1 MAKRSLIE
9 LRSDLRDLTYSQTNT
24 RTPYITKPIP
34 DYNQTGNFTTDS
46 RARLDDLSR
55 LSKVFTSQPG
65 LQYLSNQTL
74 LKQEETRREFRK
86 ARENGK
92 TVAGSALKALGTSL
106 LGTLKTTAS
115 ILAQVP
121 VNGTGTHFILGLGGR
136 QYLREGGGG
145 PQTGLGRFLSNL
157 GIGGGLNGNQRSLN
171 GEPIIQDFEGGDT
184 LQQHSFQVDEN
195 LKERKS
201 KFQVDQELF
210 QGQGKAPFAFQ
221 EKPFKPEY
229 QIKDKNYA
237 LDQKHISLKL
247 KRTTFN
253 TAGVDPNDRTLS
265 RYIDQVNVEGIAR
278 STSAVTD
285 TAPEDIIPFSFNVFT
300 PSNSIGDNLY
310 FRAFL
315 NSLNDSYNGDWSGTR
330 YIGRAEEF
338 YTYQGFKRDINFDF
352 IIAAFSRDELI
363 PLYQKLNALIGSTTP
378 TYDND
383 GAFMQGTLASITIG
397 DYINNQTGYISNIQV
412 AWNRSYQWE
421 IDYEDLDFP
430 KVPHVL
436 DISVNFTPIHDF
448 NVKYDIDTKVGQNYI
463 GGKKDLTPVV
473 RSNRPQPTEQQLQN
487 FENLQ
492 NQQGFGTLGSGF

>member
-24 RTPYITKPIP
+24 KSPYVTKPIP
-34 DYNQTGNFTTDS
+34 EYNQSGNFTTDG

-74 LKQEETRREFRK
+74 LKQEETRREFRN
-86 ARENGK
+86 ARESGK

-106 LGTLKTTAS
+106 LGSLKTTAS

-136 QYLREGGGG
+136 QYLREGGG
-145 PQTGLGRFLSNL
+145 PETGLGRFLSTL

-171 GEPIIQDFEGGDT
+171 GETIIQDYEGGQT
-184 LQQHSFQVDEN
+184 LQQHTFQAQEN
-195 LKERKS
+195 LKDRESR
-201 KFQVDQELF
+201 FQVDQGLF
-210 QGQGKAPFAFQ
+210 QGQGKSPFAFQ

-229 QIKDKNYA
+229 KLDGKNYA
-237 LDQKHISLKL
+237 LDQKHINLKL
-247 KRTTFN
+247 KRSTFN

-265 RYIDQVNVEGIAR
+265 RYIDDVNVEGIAK
-278 STSAVTD
+278 VTRATTD
-285 TAPEDIIPFSFNVFT
+285 SRPEDIIPFFFNVFT

-315 NSLNDSYNGDWSGTR
+315 NSLNDSYNGDWAGTR

-352 IIAAFSRDELI
+352 TIAAFSRDELI
-363 PLYQKLNALIGSTTP
+363 PLYQKINALIGSTAP
-378 TYDND
+378 TYDNN
-383 GAFMQGTLASITIG
+383 GAFMLGTLASITIG
-397 DYINNQTGYISNIQV
+397 DYINNQTGYISSIQV
-412 AWNRSYQWE
+412 AWNKSYQWE

-448 NVKYDIDTKVGQNYI
+448 NVKYNIDTANKQNYI
-463 GGKKDLTPVV
+463 GGKKDFTPVV
-473 RSNRPQPTEQQLQN
+473 RPNNSQLTEQQLQIA
-487 FENLQ
+487 EDLQ
-492 NQQGFGTLGSGF
+492 NQQGRGALGSGL